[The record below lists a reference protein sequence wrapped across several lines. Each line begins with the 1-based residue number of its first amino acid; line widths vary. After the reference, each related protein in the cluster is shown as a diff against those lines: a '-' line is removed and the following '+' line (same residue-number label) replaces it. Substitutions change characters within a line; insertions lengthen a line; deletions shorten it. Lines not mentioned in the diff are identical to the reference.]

1 MRSYRRTAATAL
13 ALGALALALTG
24 CGGGDDEP
32 AADEPA
38 ADEPLD
44 DAVAE
49 AWNTSGGSQADEGE
63 FDFDCP
69 AGGSVEFQVW
79 GGEDGQ
85 YTSDSSICVAA
96 VHAGVITAAD
106 GGTVHVTMTPG
117 LDTYGD
123 GFEANGVTSVAW
135 TEPWEVSFEVAAG

>member
-1 MRSYRRTAATAL
+1 MHAHRRTAAATL
-13 ALGALALALTG
+13 TLGVLALALAA
-24 CGGGDDEP
+24 CGGSDD
-32 AADEPA
+32 AADDAAGDGPA
-38 ADEPLD
+38 D

-49 AWNTSGGSQADEGE
+49 AWNTSAGSQADEGE

-135 TEPWEVSFEVAAG
+135 TDPWELSFEVSAG